1 MLNANNSSMNGD
13 QYMLK
18 WKRHLRNLRIIQEY
32 FQPQI
37 GRKIRILSMSST
49 GPEKNN
55 SFIKRKSV
63 NWVCVLHTLS
73 QTPKGRLTDF
83 NMKM

>member
-1 MLNANNSSMNGD
+1 
-13 QYMLK
+13 
-18 WKRHLRNLRIIQEY
+18 
-32 FQPQI
+32 
-37 GRKIRILSMSST
+37 MSST

-63 NWVCVLHTLS
+63 NWVRVLHTLS